1 MGRLLA
7 QEKGSNWGLLGS
19 ERVYL
24 AINPIGAAPSLYTK
38 IDRKGGGGGEGGVS
52 ALIVLYCGYWG
63 VRPFFYTYKIYW
75 SRDVS
80 TLKTFP
86 GFRSKN
92 RRVNNY

>member
-38 IDRKGGGGGEGGVS
+38 IDRKGGGGGRERCLSFNCPLLWLLGGET
-52 ALIVLYCGYWG
+52 
-63 VRPFFYTYKIYW
+63 FFLHIQDLLVT
-75 SRDVS
+75 
-80 TLKTFP
+80 
-86 GFRSKN
+86 
-92 RRVNNY
+92 

>member
-38 IDRKGGGGGEGGVS
+38 IDRKGGGGGERAVS
-52 ALIVLYCGYWG
+52 QL
-63 VRPFFYTYKIYW
+63 
-75 SRDVS
+75 
-80 TLKTFP
+80 
-86 GFRSKN
+86 
-92 RRVNNY
+92 